1 MTYHDAL
8 MCQLLALISVVR
20 TVRQRL
26 GDVEGGV
33 VRALRVPQL
42 AVRRQNLVA
51 VLRCL
56 GTIETLHNTQPTIQ
70 VLLTRQEFSGA
81 LDLIATS
88 QDILSNEVDCPS
100 AFCSMRSAPCS
111 LFFLLSALSAL
122 SALFALSALCSYS
135 FHLQVVNIES
145 LRHLPL
151 QLSELEGV
159 IGQILLADLQAT
171 VRAELGREVPQ
182 CRASQGELQEEGGVE
197 EGGLGPVI
205 TALVRQRSYSFLE
218 FLEEQAVIAVK
229 GAIRSVVLG
238 VLDPQSE
245 TTLTQ
250 LVADFALIATADGWG
265 DLLDLLVGSLL
276 VVVRRVHGLH
286 LVVQGSLEQGEEE
299 RLEEGGAGG
308 SQLARLKNT
317 AREVMLNICD
327 QVRSSWPGLSLAV
340 SRCTRGL
347 ANC

>member
-122 SALFALSALCSYS
+122 SLLSLLSLLSAP
-135 FHLQVVNIES
+135 I
-145 LRHLPL
+145 
-151 QLSELEGV
+151 LS
-159 IGQILLADLQAT
+159 T
-171 VRAELGREVPQ
+171 
-182 CRASQGELQEEGGVE
+182 CR
-197 EGGLGPVI
+197 
-205 TALVRQRSYSFLE
+205 
-218 FLEEQAVIAVK
+218 
-229 GAIRSVVLG
+229 
-238 VLDPQSE
+238 
-245 TTLTQ
+245 
-250 LVADFALIATADGWG
+250 
-265 DLLDLLVGSLL
+265 
-276 VVVRRVHGLH
+276 
-286 LVVQGSLEQGEEE
+286 
-299 RLEEGGAGG
+299 
-308 SQLARLKNT
+308 
-317 AREVMLNICD
+317 
-327 QVRSSWPGLSLAV
+327 
-340 SRCTRGL
+340 
-347 ANC
+347 

>member
-1 MTYHDAL
+1 
-8 MCQLLALISVVR
+8 MCQLLALITVVR

-33 VRALRVPQL
+33 VQALRVPQL

-88 QDILSNEVDCPS
+88 QDILGNE
-100 AFCSMRSAPCS
+100 
-111 LFFLLSALSAL
+111 
-122 SALFALSALCSYS
+122 
-135 FHLQVVNIES
+135 VVNIES

-151 QLSELEGV
+151 QLSELEAV

-171 VRAELGREVPQ
+171 VRAQLGREVPQ
-182 CRASQGELQEEGGVE
+182 CRASQGDLQEEGGVE

-205 TALVRQRSYSFLE
+205 AALVRQRSHSFLE

-229 GAIRSVVLG
+229 GAIRGVVLG
-238 VLDPQSE
+238 VLDPQAE

-250 LVADFALIATADGWG
+250 LVADFALIATAEGWG
-265 DLLDLLVGSLL
+265 DLLDMLVGSLL

-299 RLEEGGAGG
+299 RLEEGGGG
-308 SQLARLKNT
+308 GGRAVPAKWRLDATEAAPPDSTNPPLKPRVGWT
-317 AREVMLNICD
+317 
-327 QVRSSWPGLSLAV
+327 
-340 SRCTRGL
+340 
-347 ANC
+347 